1 MVRKVVER
9 VSDEQLQSDLEK
21 YRKRA
26 LKLGATDAK
35 IITSDMVL
43 IDERVRTK
51 CMIPRC
57 HHYGSNANCPPHSM
71 EIEQTRKVVNK
82 YHYAIFTRIE
92 RPSEEMAGL
101 EAKTKRLYIP
111 CYRKTYE
118 LISKIEAEAFYDGY
132 YLAMGFACG
141 PCKIVFCRDVECSAL
156 ALGEVCR
163 FPLKARPSMEGVGI
177 DAFAMAAKVGWDVYP
192 IGFSISPSAVP
203 CGSSLGLVLI
213 Y

>member
-1 MVRKVVER
+1 MVRKVMER
-9 VSDEQLQSDLEK
+9 VLDKQLQSDLEK

-26 LKLGATDAK
+26 LELGATDAK
-35 IITSDMVL
+35 IITSEMVL
-43 IDERVRTK
+43 IDDRVQMK

-57 HHYGSNANCPPHSM
+57 SRYGSNANCPPYSM
-71 EIEQTRKVVNK
+71 EAEQTRKVVNK

-101 EAKTKRLYIP
+101 EAKTKGLYIP

-118 LISKIEAEAFYDGY
+118 LISKIEMEAFYDGY

-141 PCKIVFCRDVECSAL
+141 SCKSVFCPKADCSAL
-156 ALGEVCR
+156 APEGVCR
-163 FPLKARPSMEGVGI
+163 FPMKARPSMESVGI
-177 DAFAMAAKVGWDVYP
+177 DAFAMATKVGWDIYP
-192 IGFSISPSAVP
+192 IGPSISPSEVP
-203 CGSSLGLVLI
+203 CSSSLGLVLI